1 MKNHGKK
8 PRPTPKGN
16 PVNVYTSTC
25 CNVVATKPPCQYLGS
40 KSKEAATQGLGTFRC
55 TNCHKVCTCK
65 RTKIA
70 LDKAPDV
77 AIELSLT

>member
-1 MKNHGKK
+1 MKKHGKTQ
-8 PRPTPKGN
+8 RVQKGS
-16 PVNVYTSTC
+16 PVYSYTSQC
-25 CNVVATKPPCQYLGS
+25 CNAPATKPPCQYLG
-40 KSKEAATQGLGTFRC
+40 SKEAATQGLGTFRC

-77 AIELSLT
+77 AVE